1 MLRAEPTGS
10 RNATG
15 VVIDVAGS
23 QAAVGNSIR
32 LRSGITG
39 TTASS
44 SKSSLQ
50 HNLYL
55 NSDRLLPGGRGPID
69 LYASLTSLF

>member
-39 TTASS
+39 TTAPS
-44 SKSSLQ
+44 SKSSPD

-55 NSDRLLPGGRGPID
+55 HQVRRVPTMRGI
-69 LYASLTSLF
+69 